1 MDKLATV
8 FMGVTTLASAGFVA
22 VAMAT
27 PVYNLSPAPFF
38 GVLTVMVL
46 GGLATVIA
54 LMHTDTKDKE
64 V

>member
-1 MDKLATV
+1 MEKWAPLFMTV
-8 FMGVTTLASAGFVA
+8 TLIASAIFVA

-27 PVYNLSPAPFF
+27 PMYNLSPTPFF

-54 LMHTDTKDKE
+54 LMRSGKDKE